1 MNRWSPRGC
10 RTGGWLPAGWCC
22 PSPYALKDSRTQP
35 ETLRKGVE
43 LAAGTCSKG
52 IISAFSL
59 SGLSVASQ
67 LLKSSWRSSGSGR
80 DSAMPLQCIPRR
92 REMRR
97 GWGRPHTLR
106 YCWVF
111 LCAVIP
117 VTCLPLPRA
126 LAEPRP
132 GHLWLSGLSVG
143 ILSH

>member
-1 MNRWSPRGC
+1 MNRWSSDGC
-10 RTGGWLPAGWCC
+10 GTEGRLPGGWYC

-35 ETLRKGVE
+35 EALRKDVE
-43 LAAGTCSKG
+43 LAGGTCSKA

-80 DSAMPLQCIPRR
+80 DSAIPLLQCIPRR

-111 LCAVIP
+111 LHAVIP
-117 VTCLPLPRA
+117 IICLLLPRA
-126 LAEPRP
+126 PCRA
-132 GHLWLSGLSVG
+132 
-143 ILSH
+143 